1 MPTTF
6 IVTDATPDFVDQT
19 PIVTD
24 LELAFNA
31 RSETHEWWEAIPTSG
46 QRIAASTYWEG
57 RKQGFRLA
65 AVNDT
70 ILPNSLSSGG
80 PDDAPIVR
88 ARSSGA
94 GYEALITQ
102 SGVSAAPVGDLCL
115 WMVSKAATS
124 SAGIMF
130 GLVGNNGGSLGIRL
144 RNSDLVQAV
153 QGSDGLVFNT
163 RISQTLESDDWHLV
177 QLNYDHT
184 AGEISL
190 WANGALLSGLTP
202 SGGIYSPYTHPFNT
216 QRLSMFAA
224 YDMADTTPADG
235 SQARSGSIA
244 MCGVATTHAP
254 DNSAWQAALEA
265 MVAEKYPSLGL

>member
-1 MPTTF
+1 MPTRRY
-6 IVTDATPDFVDQT
+6 VSTDPADLVDLTPV
-19 PIVTD
+19 VTD

-31 RSETHEWWEAIPTSG
+31 RTETHEWWEAIPTSG
-46 QRIAASTYWEG
+46 QRIAASSYWEG

-65 AVNDT
+65 AVGAT
-70 ILPNSLSSGG
+70 LPNSVSSGG

-94 GYEALITQ
+94 GYETLITQ
-102 SGVSAAPVGDLCL
+102 SGISAAPVGDLCL

-130 GLVGNNGGSLGIRL
+130 GLVGNNGGSLGIRQ
-144 RNSDLVQAV
+144 RNSDLIQAV
-153 QGSDGLVFNT
+153 EGSDGLVFNT

-184 AGEISL
+184 AGEISI

-202 SGGIYSPYTHPFNT
+202 SGGIYSPYTHAFNT

-224 YDMADTTPADG
+224 YDMADGTAADG